1 MPAYVPTVWRYA
13 SDPVNPLATIA
24 QTSRGGGWIA
34 LASQCFV
41 PVFFGFGT
49 TGCLGCGLAAD
60 LADLG
65 DDLGIGQDGAISC
78 RGQGRTHCQCAGR
91 LGHVLPRHHH
101 GGSQP
106 HPGKKAGNNLP
117 RLRPFAVPDIV
128 FKINSDFVD
137 LPAAADAATQFLEG
151 NNASEGVI
159 FAANLAIEEI
169 VTNTIKYGYDDAR
182 KHEIIVRLEVTENS
196 LNIEICDDGREFNPF
211 NEPEPNVSLRSDEP
225 RIGGL
230 GVHFVRKM
238 LDTCAYDRR
247 KGRNIVKLSKKL

>member
-1 MPAYVPTVWRYA
+1 MVRSAAGGKAEPIASVLGVWA
-13 SDPVNPLATIA
+13 M
-24 QTSRGGGWIA
+24 
-34 LASQCFV
+34 CFL
-41 PVFFGFGT
+41 GT
-49 TGCLGCGLAAD
+49 TMV
-60 LADLG
+60 
-65 DDLGIGQDGAISC
+65 GASLI
-78 RGQGRTHCQCAGR
+78 
-91 LGHVLPRHHH
+91 L
-101 GGSQP
+101 
-106 HPGKKAGNNLP
+106 GKKAGSNLP

-128 FKINSDFVD
+128 FKINSDFDD

-211 NEPEPNVSLRSDEP
+211 NEPEPNVSLRSVQP
-225 RIGGL
+225 QIGGL

-247 KGRNIVKLSKKL
+247 EGRNIVKLSKKL